1 MSRLAA
7 LLSLGLILGGWGCD
21 NSARSDAGG
30 AQWYHAH
37 LATVGGDRFP
47 FFLQVPDD
55 CESGA
60 ATIVNGEEQ
69 LRADCRRSPVGFVV
83 DFPVY
88 GTQIEA
94 WFKPDGSLTGHWCR
108 ERPHGRDP
116 ILSFKARPIDEPDPG
131 DRFPV
136 DWARAEANPPRANVA
151 GTWRMEFDDH
161 GVARGVLVQ
170 DASGVVTGTVE
181 VPQQYGDLRFLA
193 GNVRGTRMQLS
204 TFDGQHA
211 GLLQGEVRPDGVL
224 DGEWVGEDSRDL
236 FVAERAED
244 FDIPDPLDRVRLKP
258 EASRLELAPLRDP
271 KYAGK
276 AVIVELFG
284 TWCPNCNDHAPL
296 LVDLY
301 REYGPQGLEILG
313 LAYEYADSRDY
324 AERRVREFKE
334 KHGVE
339 WDVVIADSTLEELA
353 DEGLAG
359 LSSIEGVP
367 VTIFVNPDRTV
378 HAVYTGFS
386 GPATGAAHRKAKAQF
401 RKLTA
406 ELLDGI

>member
-1 MSRLAA
+1 MSRFAA
-7 LLSLGLILGGWGCD
+7 LLSAGLLLASWSCTASTGL
-21 NSARSDAGG
+21 DAGG

-37 LATVGGDRFP
+37 LSTVGGTRFP

-60 ATIVNGEEQ
+60 ATIVNGKER
-69 LRADCRRSPVGFVV
+69 LRAGCRRSPVGFVV

-88 GTQIEA
+88 GTQIKA
-94 WFKPDGSLTGHWCR
+94 WFKPDGTLIGHWCR
-108 ERPHGRDP
+108 ERQNGRDP
-116 ILSFKARPIDEPDPG
+116 ILSFKARPISKPDPR
-131 DRFPV
+131 DRFPAE
-136 DWARAEANPPRANVA
+136 WSRAKASPTRADVA
-151 GTWRMEFDDH
+151 GTWRMEFDGH
-161 GVARGVLVQ
+161 GVAKGVLVQ

-181 VPQQYGDLRFLA
+181 VPQDYGDLRFLA
-193 GNVRGTRMQLS
+193 GTVRGARMQLS
-204 TFDGQHA
+204 TFDGQQA
-211 GLLQGEVRPDGVL
+211 GLLQGEVRPDGML
-224 DGEWVGEDSRDL
+224 DGEWVSSESRDH
-236 FVAERAED
+236 FVAERAEH

-258 EASRLELAPLRDP
+258 EASRLDLETLRDP

-284 TWCPNCNDHAPL
+284 TWCPNCNDHAPV

-313 LAYEYADSRDY
+313 LAYEYADSKER
-324 AERRVREFKE
+324 AERRVREFKA

-339 WDVVIADSTLEELA
+339 WDVVIADSTLEKLA

-359 LSSIEGVP
+359 LSPIEGVP
-367 VTIFVNPDRTV
+367 VTIFVNPDGTV

-386 GPATGAAHRKAKAQF
+386 GPATGAAHQEAKAQF

-406 ELLDGI
+406 EILGD

>member
-1 MSRLAA
+1 M
-7 LLSLGLILGGWGCD
+7 
-21 NSARSDAGG
+21 
-30 AQWYHAH
+30 Q
-37 LATVGGDRFP
+37 F
-47 FFLQVPDD
+47 
-55 CESGA
+55 
-60 ATIVNGEEQ
+60 NG
-69 LRADCRRSPVGFVV
+69 
-83 DFPVY
+83 
-88 GTQIEA
+88 
-94 WFKPDGSLTGHWCR
+94 
-108 ERPHGRDP
+108 
-116 ILSFKARPIDEPDPG
+116 
-131 DRFPV
+131 
-136 DWARAEANPPRANVA
+136 
-151 GTWRMEFDDH
+151 H

-193 GNVRGTRMQLS
+193 GNVRGTRMRLS
-204 TFDGQHA
+204 TFDGQHV
-211 GLLQGEVRPDGVL
+211 GLLQGEVGADGVL
-224 DGEWVGEDSRDL
+224 SGEWISSESRDH
-236 FVAERAED
+236 FVAERAGD
-244 FDIPDPLDRVRLKP
+244 FSLPDPLDRVRLKP
-258 EASRLELAPLRDP
+258 EARRLDLEPLRDP

-313 LAYEYADSRDY
+313 IAYEYADNNAH

-353 DEGLAG
+353 DDGLAG
-359 LSSIEGVP
+359 LSPIEGVP
-367 VTIFVNPDRTV
+367 VTIFVKPDGTV

-386 GPATGAAHRKAKAQF
+386 GPATGAAHQAAKAQF

-406 ELLDGI
+406 EILGD

>member
-1 MSRLAA
+1 MSRLTA
-7 LLSLGLILGGWGCD
+7 LLSAGLLLGSWGCD
-21 NSARSDAGG
+21 SSTRSNVVD

-37 LATVGGDRFP
+37 LATEAGDKFP
-47 FFLQVPDD
+47 FFLQVPAD
-55 CESGA
+55 CEGTT
-60 ATIVNGEEQ
+60 ATIVNGEER

-94 WFKPDGSLTGHWCR
+94 WFKPEGTLIGHWCR
-108 ERPHGRDP
+108 ERQNGRDP
-116 ILSFKARPIDEPDPG
+116 ILSFKARPISKPDPR
-131 DRFPV
+131 DRFPAE
-136 DWARAEANPPRANVA
+136 WSRAKASPTRADVA
-151 GTWRMEFDDH
+151 GTWRMEFDDS

-170 DASGVVTGTVE
+170 NGSGVVTGTVE

-193 GNVRGTRMQLS
+193 GNMRGARLQLS
-204 TFDGQHA
+204 TFDGQHV
-211 GLLQGEVRPDGVL
+211 GLLQGEVKPDGTL
-224 DGEWVGEDSRDL
+224 SGEWVGEESRDP
-236 FVAERAED
+236 FVAKRAED
-244 FDIPDPLDRVRLKP
+244 FHIPDPLARVRP
-258 EASRLELAPLRDP
+258 QSETSRLDLEALRDP
-271 KYAGK
+271 KYTGK

-313 LAYEYADSRDY
+313 LAFEYTESREQ
-324 AERRVREFKE
+324 AERRVREFKK

-353 DEGLAG
+353 NEGLAG
-359 LSSIEGVP
+359 LSPIEGVP
-367 VTIFVNPDRTV
+367 VTIFVNPDGTV

-386 GPATGAAHRKAKAQF
+386 GPATGAAHREARAQF
-401 RKLTA
+401 EKLA
-406 ELLDGI
+406 EEILDGV